1 MQQPPLI
8 AVVDDNASVREGLD
22 NLVRSFGFRTRM
34 FGSAE
39 AYLTFR
45 GAEAIDCL
53 ICDIEMPGMGG
64 LELQHA
70 LAERGDRTPVIL
82 ITALISAEIRARA
95 VAAGAVA
102 CLHKPFDEDILL
114 EALTDALPQRR

>member
-22 NLVRSFGFRTRM
+22 NLVRAFGFQTRM

-39 AYLTFR
+39 AYLTFQ
-45 GAEAIDCL
+45 GAQTVDCL
-53 ICDIEMPGMGG
+53 ICDVEMPGMGG
-64 LELQHA
+64 LELQHT
-70 LAERGDRTPVIL
+70 LTERGDRTPVIL

-114 EALTDALPQRR
+114 ETLTAALAPQR